1 MRKRLYILF
10 LALLTWVGSA
20 FASDKL
26 SVANVTLEPGGEATL
41 VINFNFTTDNF
52 TGYQFDLVLPEGIVT
67 VKDEEGSPSFELGEG
82 VYYKSHTVSA
92 SHLSSCDRFVCLST
106 SSQIFKV
113 MSGVLLAIPIS
124 TDASLTSGTYEG
136 KLKNIQFGTK
146 DGRTLYLDEATFSI
160 TVNSQGGETPSGDR
174 LVVGNAVASPGGS
187 VNLDI
192 QFEFETDNFTG
203 YQFDLVLPESV
214 NVVMDE
220 EDAPSFELGEGVY
233 YKSHNVSASHLSSC
247 DRFVCLS
254 TSSQIF
260 KKMNGLLL
268 TIPVSV
274 AASSSG
280 VLQGMLKNIQFGTQ
294 DGRTIY
300 FDNVPFTITIGD
312 GVIIGDVNKD
322 GAVTI
327 ADVTALINILGG
339 KDDGAIQK
347 YDHDAADVNLD
358 ENVTIDDVPELVNI
372 ILNEQP

>member
-1 MRKRLYILF
+1 
-10 LALLTWVGSA
+10 
-20 FASDKL
+20 
-26 SVANVTLEPGGEATL
+26 
-41 VINFNFTTDNF
+41 
-52 TGYQFDLVLPEGIVT
+52 
-67 VKDEEGSPSFELGEG
+67 
-82 VYYKSHTVSA
+82 
-92 SHLSSCDRFVCLST
+92 
-106 SSQIFKV
+106 
-113 MSGVLLAIPIS
+113 
-124 TDASLTSGTYEG
+124 
-136 KLKNIQFGTK
+136 
-146 DGRTLYLDEATFSI
+146 
-160 TVNSQGGETPSGDR
+160 
-174 LVVGNAVASPGGS
+174 
-187 VNLDI
+187 
-192 QFEFETDNFTG
+192 
-203 YQFDLVLPESV
+203 
-214 NVVMDE
+214 
-220 EDAPSFELGEGVY
+220 LGEGVY

>member
-20 FASDKL
+20 FASDEL

-67 VKDEEGSPSFELGEG
+67 VKDEGGSPSFELGEG

-124 TDASLTSGTYEG
+124 TDASLTSGTHEG
-136 KLKNIQFGTK
+136 KIKNIQFGTK

-174 LVVGNAVASPGGS
+174 LVVGNAVASPGGF